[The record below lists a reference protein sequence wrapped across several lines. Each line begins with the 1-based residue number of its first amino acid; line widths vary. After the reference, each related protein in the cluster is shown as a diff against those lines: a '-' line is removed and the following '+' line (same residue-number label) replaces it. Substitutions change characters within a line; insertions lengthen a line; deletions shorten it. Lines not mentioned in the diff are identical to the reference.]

1 MLQNSDVYKEAQ
13 QITNRSHSI
22 LLLNHDPGKTNPTPG
37 RHIAPED
44 IKIKENTSIGKIT
57 KLMSAYKSLE
67 VDMARVENS
76 VLGAETKYKTLP
88 NGILGN

>member
-1 MLQNSDVYKEAQ
+1 MPSQWVLQNSDVYKEAQ
-13 QITNRSHSI
+13 KIIPYSHSI
-22 LLLNHDPGKTNPTPG
+22 LLLNHDPEKTNPTPG
-37 RHIAPED
+37 SYIAPED

-76 VLGAETKYKTLP
+76 VLRAERT
-88 NGILGN
+88 